1 MEHLFERLTF
11 AVLLALYTGLCTGE
25 NVSVHYLASGV
36 ILNHNFTREFYTQDI
51 KDCEPCQNLT
61 NNIRKGFWK
70 MFNFFVTVNLFED
83 SSLLDKTSEGIFFGP
98 PSLGG
103 QEVNTTEETE
113 IPPEQKREERG
124 VYFIMVMRLDFNVP
138 DPARNLRDL
147 KAIIQNT
154 CWHYLRTIV
163 HFQLHQEVI
172 LNSTAFSFEEIPE
185 ELVSDYLSILR
196 QRYGFTSKTVLRK
209 YDDIAKSHQ
218 KALAVISYVGC
229 SLSAVGLSLTI
240 LTIVLSWKL
249 RRLRQNQILV
259 YLCLSLLAAI
269 LLFTFG
275 INGITDS
282 DSLDL
287 CKVMAALLHYFLLSS
302 IVWMSI
308 EAYNLYQDL
317 VKVFDTT
324 LISQNEFICRAGV
337 VGWIVPAVIVVITV
351 LADPDSYGFHV
362 MDKNNETL
370 CWIDAGA
377 FYGAFLAP
385 VLLIMVI
392 NAFIF
397 IAVMKEIYN
406 IPHMCEKTN
415 RLSHLRATV
424 SVFVL
429 LGLNWLFA
437 GLAATVGTLVF
448 HYLFTITCSFQGV
461 LIFLLHGIIK
471 KDFQEA
477 WRMFTTKNRVLELI
491 RSSSLGTKT
500 MSISSHSSSFAMQ
513 GRDNPISLNGSAG
526 EDSGIAIHVG
536 SSISMN

>member
-1 MEHLFERLTF
+1 M
-11 AVLLALYTGLCTGE
+11 
-25 NVSVHYLASGV
+25 
-36 ILNHNFTREFYTQDI
+36 
-51 KDCEPCQNLT
+51 
-61 NNIRKGFWK
+61 
-70 MFNFFVTVNLFED
+70 
-83 SSLLDKTSEGIFFGP
+83 
-98 PSLGG
+98 
-103 QEVNTTEETE
+103 
-113 IPPEQKREERG
+113 
-124 VYFIMVMRLDFNVP
+124 
-138 DPARNLRDL
+138 
-147 KAIIQNT
+147 
-154 CWHYLRTIV
+154 
-163 HFQLHQEVI
+163 
-172 LNSTAFSFEEIPE
+172 
-185 ELVSDYLSILR
+185 
-196 QRYGFTSKTVLRK
+196 
-209 YDDIAKSHQ
+209 
-218 KALAVISYVGC
+218 
-229 SLSAVGLSLTI
+229 
-240 LTIVLSWKL
+240 
-249 RRLRQNQILV
+249 
-259 YLCLSLLAAI
+259 
-269 LLFTFG
+269 
-275 INGITDS
+275 
-282 DSLDL
+282 
-287 CKVMAALLHYFLLSS
+287 
-302 IVWMSI
+302 
-308 EAYNLYQDL
+308 
-317 VKVFDTT
+317 
-324 LISQNEFICRAGV
+324 
-337 VGWIVPAVIVVITV
+337 GWIVPAVIVVITV

-500 MSISSHSSSFAMQ
+500 MSISSHNSSFAMQ

-536 SSISMN
+536 SSMSMN